1 VKRVLAALALGLI
14 GALLV
19 GTSPSSAAPGD
30 EPGPAGFVLPEEI
43 DNSNFSETDKIFLE
57 KVKQAGLWEV
67 PMGNLA
73 AEKGLSERTK
83 QVGKLIAADH
93 VVLDDDVKRVAAR
106 FGVGLPAEATPE
118 QKQWMEELR
127 EKTGKEFDQAFA
139 QRLRFAH
146 GVVYGAIAQVRAGSR
161 NALMRAFAKQCE
173 IFVQRHMTLLESTG
187 EVDYHALPKPVVP
200 KGNLR
205 AADAKNQPLMLI
217 ALFAV
222 TGAIGVAGVA
232 RALRGAV

>member
-1 VKRVLAALALGLI
+1 VKRVLAALVLGLI
-14 GALLV
+14 GALLF
-19 GTSPSSAAPGD
+19 GMSPSSAAPGD
-30 EPGPAGFVLPEEI
+30 DQAPAGFVMPEEI
-43 DNSNFSETDKIFLE
+43 DNSNFTETDKIFLE
-57 KVKQAGLWEV
+57 KVKQAGLWEI

-73 AEKGLSERTK
+73 AGKGLSERTK
-83 QVGKLIAADH
+83 QVGKLIASDH

-106 FGVGLPAEATPE
+106 FGVPLPAEATPE
-118 QKQWMEELR
+118 QKLWMKELT
-127 EKTGKEFDQAFA
+127 EKTGKAFDEAFA

-146 GVVYGAIAQVRAGSR
+146 GAVYGAIAQVRAGSR

-173 IFVQRHMTLLESTG
+173 IFVHRHMSLLESTG
-187 EVDYHALPKPVVP
+187 EVNFDDLPKPVVP